1 MRLSFESRLLAAISA
16 AVLVVAALSLTIWK
30 VADDATRSAQ
40 WVSHTHELLHLL
52 ARTRGYTLQ
61 VELTSQGFRQNGD
74 PAYLQERNQAISSR
88 EDSLLSIRRLI
99 TDNPQ
104 QLQRWQQLRQVI
116 NQRLAIA
123 RQAEHIRK
131 TQGMQAANAYVA
143 QAPLLQTRILA
154 YRLLSEMDSEERRLL
169 AMREAAYNQA
179 RQTLVHAGALVGG
192 MLVLLLVATYVLVR
206 RQMRV
211 TEENRRALADSEESL
226 ATTLH
231 SIGDAV
237 LATDTVGRI
246 TRMNEVAEQLTG
258 WPLAQAIG
266 QPVQAVFRIIN
277 ELTREPALD
286 PVAAVLASGRTQA
299 LANHTALIA
308 RDGSECPI
316 ADSAAPI
323 RDTAGA
329 LRGVVLVFRDV
340 SAERRA
346 EQTIREQNTLLA
358 LHVQERTAQW
368 HASEDHLRSVIG
380 TVPAMIAYVNAERCY
395 VYVNEQYRQCFAP
408 ELADLAGHAVAD
420 ILGAERYA
428 IAGPLI
434 DKVLQGEPQS
444 YDWQPFGGVWQN
456 IRYVPKTDADGRIAG
471 YYVLGTDITERKR
484 FEQQIVTLNSELGM
498 RVRELEHVSRAL
510 RTLSAGNRAML
521 RAGEEQQLLDSM
533 CRAIVRAGGYTM
545 AVIWYLQDDDPM
557 QLCPMAHEGYPGG
570 LAALRELGLRVDDSE
585 RGQSVSPRAIRSGE
599 VQLVRDMQLDP
610 HHAPWRDQL
619 HGPTSGLACPLR
631 VGGKVIG
638 ALTIYDAEADTFD
651 ADEIALLTESSEDLA
666 FGIATLRTQAE
677 QEQIRASMHHMMRY
691 DALTGL
697 PNVLQFEEVLSAA
710 LAACAQSGQQLATL
724 QFNIERLGE
733 INDALGF
740 VYGDQVLR
748 DFGNRLQSS
757 VRQPALVARV
767 RGDEFAVLLPDRD
780 AAAALS
786 IVDEIE
792 HSLLRPFPV
801 ADIELDVTARAGIAL
816 FPDHGTTPHDLLRR
830 MDKAVHQAKK
840 QGLSHVIFDPG
851 QAQAQAERL
860 IMVGEL
866 RRAIEGGELRLYLQP
881 KVAFDSGQVC
891 GAEALVRWQHPRR
904 GLLFPGVFIALAER
918 TGLIRPLTE
927 WVISAAL
934 DQLQRWQAQGCAVPI
949 AVNLSARNL
958 RDEGLQV
965 KIRQWQAER
974 ALSAGWLELEIT
986 ESSVMEDPELALNL
1000 LHALRADGIPLYMDD
1015 FGTGY
1020 SSLSYL
1026 QKLPVDYIKID
1037 QSFVA
1042 NMSSSNDSAMIVR
1055 STIDLVRDLGR
1066 KTVAEGVESLAHWQ
1080 QLSALGCDFAQGYFI
1095 AKPMP
1100 AEVFQDWVASY
1111 TPPVAG
1117 AANLSSAAP
1126 PA

>member
-1 MRLSFESRLLAAISA
+1 MWLSFESRLLAAISA

-40 WVSHTHELLHLL
+40 WVSHSHELLHLL

-61 VELTSQGFRQNGD
+61 IELTSQGFRLKGD
-74 PAYLQERNQAISSR
+74 PAYLQERDEAIASR
-88 EDSLLSIRRLI
+88 ENSLQSIRRLI

-104 QLQRWQQLRQVI
+104 QLQRWEQLRQVI
-116 NQRLAIA
+116 RQRLAIA
-123 RQAEHIRK
+123 RQVEHLRK

-143 QAPLLQTRILA
+143 QAPLQQTRVRA
-154 YRLLSEMDSEERRLL
+154 YRLLSEMDTEERRLL
-169 AMREAAYNQA
+169 ALRDSAYGAA
-179 RQTLVHAGALVGG
+179 RQTLVRAGTLVGG

-206 RQMRV
+206 RQMRA

-258 WPLAQAIG
+258 WSQAQAIG
-266 QPVQAVFRIIN
+266 QPVQAVFRIVN
-277 ELTREPALD
+277 EQTREPAVE

-323 RDTAGA
+323 RDTGGE

-346 EQTIREQNTLLA
+346 EQTIREQNVLLA
-358 LHVQERTAQW
+358 SHVRERTAQW

-380 TVPAMIAYVNAERCY
+380 TVPALIAYVNAERRY
-395 VYVNEQYRQCFAP
+395 VYVNEQYRQRFAP
-408 ELADLAGHAVAD
+408 EVVDIAGCTVAE

-428 IAGPLI
+428 IACPLI
-434 DKVLQGEPQS
+434 DKVLQGVPQS
-444 YDWQPFGGVWQN
+444 YDWQPFADVWQN
-456 IRYVPKTDADGRIAG
+456 IRYVPKPGADGQIAG
-471 YYVLGTDITERKR
+471 YYVLGTDITARKQS
-484 FEQQIVTLNSELGM
+484 EEQIVSLNTELGL

-521 RAGEEQQLLDSM
+521 RASDEQQLLDSM
-533 CRAIVRAGGYTM
+533 CQAIVQAGGYSM
-545 AVIWYLQDDDPM
+545 AVIWYLQDGNSM
-557 QLCPMAHEGYPGG
+557 QLRPMAHEGYPGG
-570 LAALRELGLRVDDSE
+570 LDALRALGLRVDDSE
-585 RGQSVSPRAIRSGE
+585 RSQSVSPSAIRSGE

-610 HHAPWRDQL
+610 HHAPWRDRL
-619 HGPTSGLACPLR
+619 SGPTSGLACPLR
-631 VGGKVIG
+631 VGGRIIG
-638 ALTIYDAEADTFD
+638 ALTIYDAVADTFD

-677 QEQIRASMHHMMRY
+677 QEQTRATMHHMMRY

-710 LAACAQSGQQLATL
+710 ITACAQSGQQLATL

-740 VYGDQVLR
+740 IYGDQILC
-748 DFGNRLQSS
+748 DFGTRLQSS
-757 VRQPALVARV
+757 VPAPALVARV
-767 RGDEFAVLLPDRD
+767 RGDEFAILLPGSD
-780 AAAALS
+780 AAAALA
-786 IVDEIE
+786 IVDDIE
-792 HSLLRPFPV
+792 QNLLRPFPV
-801 ADIELDVTARAGIAL
+801 ADIALDVTARAGIAL
-816 FPDHGTTPHDLLRR
+816 FPDHGTTPHNLLRR

-851 QAQAQAERL
+851 QAHAQAERL

-881 KVAFDSGQVC
+881 KVAFDSGRVC

-904 GLLFPGVFIALAER
+904 GLLFPGAFIALAEQ

-958 RDEGLQV
+958 RDEGLQD
-965 KIRQWQAER
+965 KIRQWQAVRE
-974 ALSAGWLELEIT
+974 LPAGWLELEIT

-1000 LHALRADGIPLYMDD
+1000 LHALRADGIPLYIDD

-1042 NMSSSNDSAMIVR
+1042 KMSSSHDSAMIVR

-1111 TPPVAG
+1111 TPPDAAPNAAAD
-1117 AANLSSAAP
+1117 AAN
-1126 PA
+1126 